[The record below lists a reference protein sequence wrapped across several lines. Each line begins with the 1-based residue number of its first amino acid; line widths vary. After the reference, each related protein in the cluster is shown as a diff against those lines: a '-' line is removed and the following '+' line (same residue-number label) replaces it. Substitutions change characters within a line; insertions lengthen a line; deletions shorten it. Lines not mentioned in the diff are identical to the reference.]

1 MSDIL
6 VILPLHKFDKEVEP
20 LLNDAIKSVP
30 NDIDIV
36 ISATNTIKDNVTE
49 AVKNFANVKVNGN
62 DATDFPSLVNS
73 AVNTDYKWFS
83 ILEYDDEFTPKWF
96 DNVKTYIEYKPD
108 TSVFLPFEDLV
119 DFNNKEYIG
128 IGNEAPWASSFS
140 NEIGYI
146 DLDCLQNFFEFY
158 LTGCIFNTA
167 DWKEMGGLKTNIPI
181 YFWYEFLLR
190 MTNKSKKV
198 FVIPKVGYIHYL
210 GRDGSLIETYR
221 KTVDDKEAEYWMN
234 VAKKEYFF
242 KEEREIAPYSKS
254 ETKE

>member
-20 LLNDAIKSVP
+20 LLSDAIKSVP

-49 AVKNFANVKVNGN
+49 AVKDFANVKVNGN

-146 DLDCLQNFFEFY
+146 DLDCLQSFFEFY

-181 YFWYEFLLR
+181 YFWYKFLLR

-221 KTVDDKEAEYWMN
+221 KTVDDKEATYWMN

-242 KEEREIAPYSKS
+242 KEEREVAPYSTS

>member
-49 AVKNFANVKVNGN
+49 AVKDFANVKVNGN

-119 DFNNKEYIG
+119 GFNNKEYVG

-198 FVIPKVGYIHYL
+198 FVIPKIGYIHYL

-221 KTVDDKEAEYWMN
+221 KTVDDKEAAYWMN

-242 KEEREIAPYSKS
+242 KEEREVAPYSKS